1 MRYGQEVV
9 CDNCDETLHVEFD
22 EPIQT
27 QRDMWIYGTTRVRFF
42 EDHIRISLDDWNEIK
57 QLVIPAL
64 KQGDKKHATRS
75 SKENE
80 SSQYAC
86 G

>member
-27 QRDMWIYGTTRVRFF
+27 QRDMWIYGITRVRFF
-42 EDHIRISLDDWNEIK
+42 EDHIRISLDDWNEI
-57 QLVIPAL
+57 
-64 KQGDKKHATRS
+64 
-75 SKENE
+75 
-80 SSQYAC
+80 
-86 G
+86 

>member
-1 MRYGQEVV
+1 MIWSKEIE
-9 CDNCDETLHVEFD
+9 CDQCQETLIVELD
-22 EPIQT
+22 EPIQE
-27 QRDMWIYGTTRVRFF
+27 QQDMWIYGTTRVRFF

-80 SSQYAC
+80 SSKHAC